1 MRIIPLLFIGVLILL
16 LLLSGLYRPI
26 GRFFVKLWDDA
37 AGAVMDEDEMPTFA
51 NRPST
56 INPTQ

>member
-26 GRFFVKLWDDA
+26 GKVVEKLWSDA
-37 AGAVMDEDEMPTFA
+37 AGAVMDEDENTNSENS
-51 NRPST
+51 NRKDES
-56 INPTQ
+56 I